1 MKVILLKDVKSLG
14 KKGDIVEVSNGY
26 ARNSL
31 LPKKFAAEVNSD
43 NLNDLKL
50 QKQNDEK
57 LAAEKLANAN
67 EMAKKLEGITI
78 NTSLKIGDGGRSFGS
93 IASKELAELLKKQQ
107 GIDIDKKKIVLK
119 DPIKAVGEYK
129 IEVKLH
135 PEVTGILNVNVS
147 EEK

>member
-31 LPKKFAAEVNSD
+31 LPKKFAAEVTSD

-57 LAAEKLANAN
+57 IAAEKKKSAK
-67 EMAKKLEGITI
+67 EMAEKLESISVEGQ
-78 NTSLKIGDGGRSFGS
+78 LKIGDGGRIFGS
-93 IASKELAELLKKQQ
+93 ISSKELAELLKKQHD
-107 GIDIDKKKIVLK
+107 IDIDKKKIVLK
-119 DPIKAVGEYK
+119 DPIKAIGQYK

-135 PEVTGILNVNVS
+135 PEVTGILKVNVS

>member
-1 MKVILLKDVKSLG
+1 MKVILLKDVKALG

-31 LPKKFAAEVNSD
+31 LPKKFAAELSSD

-57 LAAEKLANAN
+57 VAAEKLANAN
-67 EMAKKLEGITI
+67 EMAKRLEGITI

-93 IASKELAELLKKQQ
+93 IASKELSELLKKQQ

-135 PEVTGILNVNVS
+135 PEVVGILNVNVS

>member
-1 MKVILLKDVKSLG
+1 MKVILLKDVKSRG

-31 LPKKFAAEVNSD
+31 LPKKFAAEVTSD

-57 LAAEKLANAN
+57 IAAEKKKSAK
-67 EMAKKLEGITI
+67 EMAEKLESISVEGQ
-78 NTSLKIGDGGRSFGS
+78 LKIGDGGRSFGS
-93 IASKELAELLKKQQ
+93 ISSKELAELLKKQHD
-107 GIDIDKKKIVLK
+107 IDIDKKKIVLK
-119 DPIKAVGEYK
+119 DPIKAIGQYK

-135 PEVTGILNVNVS
+135 PEVTGILKVNVS

>member
-31 LPKKFAAEVNSD
+31 LPKKFAAEVTSD

-57 LAAEKLANAN
+57 IAAEKKKSAK
-67 EMAKKLEGITI
+67 EMAEKLESISVEGQ
-78 NTSLKIGDGGRSFGS
+78 LKIGDGGRSFGS
-93 IASKELAELLKKQQ
+93 ISSKELAELLKKQHD
-107 GIDIDKKKIVLK
+107 IDIDKKKIVLK
-119 DPIKAVGEYK
+119 DPIKAIGQYK

-135 PEVTGILNVNVS
+135 PEVTGILKVNVS

>member
-31 LPKKFAAEVNSD
+31 LPKKFAAEVTSD

-57 LAAEKLANAN
+57 IAAEKKKSAK
-67 EMAKKLEGITI
+67 EMAEKLESISVDGQ
-78 NTSLKIGDGGRSFGS
+78 LKIGDGGRSFGS
-93 IASKELAELLKKQQ
+93 ISSKELAEQNKKQHD
-107 GIDIDKKKIVLK
+107 IDIDKKKIVLK
-119 DPIKAVGEYK
+119 DPIKAIGQYK

-135 PEVTGILNVNVS
+135 PEVTGILKVNVS

>member
-31 LPKKFAAEVNSD
+31 LPKKFAAELTGD
-43 NLNDLKL
+43 NLNNLKL

-57 LAAEKLANAN
+57 VAAEKKANA
-67 EMAKKLEGITI
+67 EELAKKLEGITLK
-78 NTSLKIGDGGRSFGS
+78 TSLKIGDGGRSFGS
-93 IASKELAELLKKQQ
+93 IASKELAELIKKQHDL
-107 GIDIDKKKIVLK
+107 DIDKKKIVLK
-119 DPIKAVGEYK
+119 DPIKAVGQYK

-135 PEVTGILNVNVS
+135 PEVTGILNVDVS